1 MNREH
6 IYIILIAILAAALMW
21 NFTTKKETFATAL
34 DIPNKCYSC
43 EKQFPSGYEW
53 MGQKSKCFDCE
64 SQLFAIS
71 QGLPQNVFDAKP
83 IRYYTQPKLG
93 YMA

>member
-1 MNREH
+1 MRT
-6 IYIILIAILAAALMW
+6 IYFLLAVIVVMAIMW
-21 NFTTKKETFATAL
+21 NYNKRKETFEATAL

-43 EKQFPSGYEW
+43 EKQYPAGYEW
-53 MGQKSKCFDCE
+53 MGQKSKCFSCE
-64 SQLFAIS
+64 AELFAKS
-71 QGLPQNVFDAKP
+71 QGLPQTVFNAKP